1 MPSDFIALD
10 RLGMTYEAQSGPVE
24 ALRDITFGVGRG
36 EFVALVGPSGCGKS
50 TLLRIVAGV
59 RAPAA
64 GDRAGDGRPGA
75 RPLRQGRLDF
85 PAPVLLQWRAALAN
99 VLLPAGVARPAA

>member
-50 TLLRIVAGV
+50 TLLRIVAGLGD
-59 RAPAA
+59 PTA
-64 GDRAGDGRPGA
+64 GGGTGAGRPGS
-75 RPLRQGRLDF
+75 RPPAHTRMGIPATVPTHRRPPAAKGRL
-85 PAPVLLQWRAALAN
+85 PRPH
-99 VLLPAGVARPAA
+99 AGA